1 MSQADI
7 SAQVARL
14 RTDDLIAQAQARV
27 LAREA
32 RQQRA
37 VRGGVRRTLG
47 RRWAR

>member
-14 RTDDLIAQAQARV
+14 HTDELIAQARGRA

-32 RQQRA
+32 RQERA
-37 VRGGVRRTLG
+37 VRGTRRVLG